1 METSF
6 LKKSLFEDFAV
17 DIKHFFQLSQKIEI
31 WNWIYSSLPNRSA
44 DPSKR
49 AGIDKT
55 E

>member
-1 METSF
+1 
-6 LKKSLFEDFAV
+6 LFEDFAV
-17 DIKHFFQLSQKIEI
+17 DIKHFFSYLKKSKFETESR
-31 WNWIYSSLPNRSA
+31 IYSSLPNRIA